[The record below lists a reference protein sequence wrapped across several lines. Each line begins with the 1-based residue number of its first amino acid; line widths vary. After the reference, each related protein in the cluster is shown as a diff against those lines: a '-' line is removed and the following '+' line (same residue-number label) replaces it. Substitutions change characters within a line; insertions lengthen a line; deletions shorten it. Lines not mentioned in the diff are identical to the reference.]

1 MQEMT
6 NFSFKIFK
14 IMGFLRFLK
23 CSKRTVELA
32 FTTQK
37 VNALEN
43 LFNCT
48 FFYIQKKIKQKIRKK
63 TALTKCNIWYF
74 LFMSLNII
82 SFTLSLF
89 QHK

>member
-23 CSKRTVELA
+23 CSKTTVELA
-32 FTTQK
+32 FTNQK

-48 FFYIQKKIKQKIRKK
+48 FFCIQKNNNRKSEKKQR
-63 TALTKCNIWYF
+63 
-74 LFMSLNII
+74 
-82 SFTLSLF
+82 
-89 QHK
+89 